1 LRYGAGSV
9 VAASGLKRSKKVFVP
24 SAVSSFFEICD
35 TELDGS
41 KITDELRIGA
51 RGGGFV
57 IQKGNTTQAF
67 KSNAVDS
74 VIINGKTTPQARTSF
89 KVLELMRKD
98 YDIRPVKITHR
109 IIPPIGAG
117 FGTSGAGAIGATIA
131 VSDLFELRLTLS
143 QASDYAHRAEI
154 ESVTGLGTVISLI
167 SGSGAMGLVTE
178 PGSFSVGRV
187 DSLLKDYSDYSLI
200 CASFGPIEKSTV
212 LLQEE
217 KRRKVNEFGH
227 SALKEILKDR
237 TPESLL
243 YHSRIFAEKT
253 GIASEKL
260 LRIAD
265 EAKNFG
271 AIGATQNMIG
281 NAVHCLVSKS
291 KRRKFLASFSRIVP
305 RARLFESDLSQSGPR
320 IF

>member
-1 LRYGAGSV
+1 V
-9 VAASGLKRSKKVFVP
+9 LKKRKSTSRRIYVP

-35 TELDGS
+35 TEPDGS
-41 KITDELRIGA
+41 SISDELRIGA

-57 IQKGNTTQAF
+57 IQRGNTSRAL
-67 KSNAVDS
+67 KSNLGSDS
-74 VIINGKTTPQARTSF
+74 VIINGKSAPDARTSL
-89 KVLELMRKD
+89 KVVELLRKD
-98 YDIRPVKITHR
+98 YDIPHVKIYHK
-109 IIPPIGAG
+109 IEPPIGSG

-131 VSDLFELRLTLS
+131 LSDLFDLKLSLS

-187 DSLLKDYSDYSLI
+187 DSLLNNFSDYILI

-212 LLQEE
+212 LQEE
-217 KRRKVNEFGH
+217 GMRRKVNEFGH
-227 SALKEILKDR
+227 EALEQILRDR

-253 GIASEKL
+253 GIASSKL
-260 LRIAD
+260 LKLAD
-265 EAKNFG
+265 DAKKLG

-281 NAVHCLVSKS
+281 NAIHCLVSRS
-291 KRRKFLASFSRIVP
+291 KRRKFLVSFGRIVP
-305 RARLFESDLSQSGPR
+305 RNCLFESNLSQSGPR
-320 IF
+320 IL